1 MELSLRL
8 RTICNMIDS
17 CKTIADIGTDHGY
30 IPIYLIKNKI
40 CDFAIACD
48 INKGPLEKAKENI
61 KLENLEDN
69 ISLRLGSGFDVIT
82 PGEANMAII
91 AGMGGHLIKDLIE
104 SGMEVFKSLDY
115 LILQPVQNPDVLRKY
130 IYDNGF
136 EVIKEE
142 LCIDEKIFYEIIK
155 IRYANKEKDINNI
168 ENSVENDIFYEVSR
182 DLINKKH
189 PLIDEF
195 IQYKINKYS
204 NILKYIQE
212 DSSLAN
218 LRKKEV
224 KEKIYK
230 LEELLR

>member
-8 RTICNMIDS
+8 RTICNMIDN

-30 IPIYLIKNKI
+30 IPIYLIKNKM
-40 CDFAIACD
+40 CEFAIACD
-48 INKGPLEKAKENI
+48 INKGPLEKAEENI

-82 PGEANMAII
+82 PGEANVAII

-130 IYDNGF
+130 IYDSGF
-136 EVIKEE
+136 EVVKEE

-155 IRYANKEKDINNI
+155 IRYANANENI
-168 ENSVENDIFYEVSR
+168 RKVQNDIFYEVSY
-182 DLINKKH
+182 DLIKQKH
-189 PLIDEF
+189 PLVNNF
-195 IQYKINKYS
+195 IQYKINRYR
-204 NILKYIQE
+204 NILEYIQE

-224 KEKIYK
+224 KEKIHK

>member
-8 RTICNMIDS
+8 RTICSMIDS

-30 IPIYLIKNKI
+30 IPIYLMKNKI
-40 CDFAIACD
+40 CEFAIACD
-48 INKGPLEKAKENI
+48 INKGPLEKAEENI
-61 KLENLEDN
+61 KLENLEGN

-82 PGEANMAII
+82 PGEANVAII

-130 IYDNGF
+130 IYDSGF
-136 EVIKEE
+136 EVVKEE

-155 IRYANKEKDINNI
+155 IRYANGNKNI
-168 ENSVENDIFYEVSR
+168 RKVQNDIFYEVSY
-182 DLINKKH
+182 DLIKQKH
-189 PLIDEF
+189 PLVNNF
-195 IQYKINKYS
+195 IQYKINRYS
-204 NILKYIQE
+204 NILRYIQE

>member
-8 RTICNMIDS
+8 RTICSMIDN

-30 IPIYLIKNKI
+30 IPIYLIKNKM
-40 CDFAIACD
+40 CEFAIACD
-48 INKGPLEKAKENI
+48 INKGPLEKAEENI
-61 KLENLEDN
+61 KLENLEGN

-82 PGEANMAII
+82 PGEANAAII

-130 IYDNGF
+130 IYDSGF
-136 EVIKEE
+136 EVVKEE

-155 IRYANKEKDINNI
+155 IRYANANENI
-168 ENSVENDIFYEVSR
+168 RKVQNDIFYEVSY
-182 DLINKKH
+182 DLIKQKH
-189 PLIDEF
+189 PLVNNF
-195 IQYKINKYS
+195 IQYKINRYR
-204 NILKYIQE
+204 NILEYIQE

>member
-8 RTICNMIDS
+8 RTICNMIDN

-30 IPIYLIKNKI
+30 IPIYLIKNKM
-40 CDFAIACD
+40 CEFAIACD
-48 INKGPLEKAKENI
+48 INKGPLEKAEENI

-82 PGEANMAII
+82 PGEANAAII

-130 IYDNGF
+130 IYDSGF
-136 EVIKEE
+136 EVVKEE

-155 IRYANKEKDINNI
+155 IRYANANENI
-168 ENSVENDIFYEVSR
+168 RKVQNDIFYEVSY
-182 DLINKKH
+182 DLIKQKH
-189 PLIDEF
+189 PLVNNF
-195 IQYKINKYS
+195 IQYKINRYR
-204 NILKYIQE
+204 NILEYIQE

-224 KEKIYK
+224 KEKIHK

>member
-8 RTICNMIDS
+8 QTICNMIDS

-40 CDFAIACD
+40 CESAIACD

-61 KLENLEDN
+61 KLENLEDK
-69 ISLRLGSGFDVIT
+69 ISLRLGSGFDKLT
-82 PGEANMAII
+82 SGEANVAII

-104 SGMEVFKSLDY
+104 SGMEVFKALDY

-130 IYDNGF
+130 IYDSGF

-155 IRYANKEKDINNI
+155 IRYVN
-168 ENSVENDIFYEVSR
+168 ENEYKKHVENDIFYEVSY
-182 DLINKKH
+182 DLIKQRH
-189 PLIDEF
+189 PLVNEF

-204 NILKYIQE
+204 NILEYIQE

>member
-40 CDFAIACD
+40 CEFAIACD

-82 PGEANMAII
+82 PGEANVAII

-136 EVIKEE
+136 EIIKEE

-155 IRYANKEKDINNI
+155 IRYVNANENI
-168 ENSVENDIFYEVSR
+168 RKVENNIFYEVSY
-182 DLINKKH
+182 DLIKQKH
-189 PLIDEF
+189 PLVNNF
-195 IQYKINKYS
+195 IQYKINRYS

-212 DSSLAN
+212 DSSLAT

>member
-40 CDFAIACD
+40 CEFAIACD

-69 ISLRLGSGFDVIT
+69 ISLRLGSGFNVIT
-82 PGEANMAII
+82 PGEANVAII

-136 EVIKEE
+136 EIIKEE

-155 IRYANKEKDINNI
+155 IRYVNANENI
-168 ENSVENDIFYEVSR
+168 RKVENDIFYEVSY
-182 DLINKKH
+182 DLIKQKH
-189 PLIDEF
+189 PLVNNF
-195 IQYKINKYS
+195 IQYKINRYS

-212 DSSLAN
+212 DSSLAT

>member
-8 RTICNMIDS
+8 QTICNMISS

-40 CDFAIACD
+40 CKFAIACD
-48 INKGPLEKAKENI
+48 INKGPLEKAKDNI
-61 KLENLEDN
+61 SMEGLENN
-69 ISLRLGSGFDVIT
+69 ISLRLGSGFDIIT
-82 PGEANMAII
+82 PGEVNVAII

-104 SGMEVFKSLDY
+104 SGIEVFKSLDY

-130 IYDNGF
+130 IYDSGF

-155 IRYANKEKDINNI
+155 IRYANKDENI
-168 ENSVENDIFYEVSR
+168 KEIENDIFYEVSH
-182 DLINKKH
+182 DLIKRKH
-189 PLIDEF
+189 PLVNEF
-195 IQYKINKYS
+195 IQYKLNKYN
-204 NILKYIQE
+204 NILEYIKE

>member
-8 RTICNMIDS
+8 QTICNMIDG

-40 CDFAIACD
+40 CKYAIACD

-61 KLENLEDN
+61 RMEGLEDN
-69 ISLRLGSGFDVIT
+69 VSLRLGSGFDIIT
-82 PGEANMAII
+82 PGEANAAII

-130 IYDNGF
+130 IYDSGF

-155 IRYANKEKDINNI
+155 IRYANKNA
-168 ENSVENDIFYEVSR
+168 ENVKEIQNDIFYEVSY
-182 DLINKKH
+182 DLIKQNH
-189 PLIDEF
+189 PLVNEF
-195 IQYKINKYS
+195 VQYKINKYN
-204 NILKYIQE
+204 NILEYIKE

>member
-1 MELSLRL
+1 
-8 RTICNMIDS
+8 MIDS

-40 CDFAIACD
+40 CEFAIACD

-61 KLENLEDN
+61 KLENLEDK
-69 ISLRLGSGFDVIT
+69 ISLRLGSGFDKLT
-82 PGEANMAII
+82 SGEANVAII

-104 SGMEVFKSLDY
+104 SGMEVFKALDY

-130 IYDNGF
+130 IYDSGF

-155 IRYANKEKDINNI
+155 IRYANKNEDIKD
-168 ENSVENDIFYEVSR
+168 VANDIFYEVSY
-182 DLINKKH
+182 DLIKQRH
-189 PLIDEF
+189 PLVNEF

-204 NILKYIQE
+204 NILEYIQE

>member
-40 CDFAIACD
+40 CEFAIACD

-82 PGEANMAII
+82 PGEANVAII

-136 EVIKEE
+136 EIIKEE

-155 IRYANKEKDINNI
+155 IRYVNANENI
-168 ENSVENDIFYEVSR
+168 RKVENDIFYEVSY
-182 DLINKKH
+182 DLIKQKH
-189 PLIDEF
+189 PLVNNF
-195 IQYKINKYS
+195 IQYKINRYS

-212 DSSLAN
+212 DSSLAT

>member
-8 RTICNMIDS
+8 KTICNMINN

-40 CDFAIACD
+40 CEFAIACD

-61 KLENLEDN
+61 SMEDLEDN
-69 ISLRLGSGFDVIT
+69 ISLRLGSGFDMIT
-82 PGEANMAII
+82 PGEVNVAII

-115 LILQPVQNPDVLRKY
+115 LILQPVQNPDALRKY
-130 IYDNGF
+130 IYDSGF

-155 IRYANKEKDINNI
+155 IRYANKNENI
-168 ENSVENDIFYEVSR
+168 KKIENDIFYEVSH
-182 DLINKKH
+182 DLIKQKH
-189 PLIDEF
+189 PLVNEF
-195 IQYKINKYS
+195 IQYKVNKYN
-204 NILKYIQE
+204 NILEYIQE

>member
-8 RTICNMIDS
+8 QTICNMISS

-40 CDFAIACD
+40 CEFAIACD
-48 INKGPLEKAKENI
+48 INKGPLEKAKDNI
-61 KLENLEDN
+61 SMEGLENN
-69 ISLRLGSGFDVIT
+69 ISLRLGSGFDIIT
-82 PGEANMAII
+82 PGEVNVAII

-104 SGMEVFKSLDY
+104 SGIEVFKSLDY

-130 IYDNGF
+130 IYDSGF

-155 IRYANKEKDINNI
+155 IRYANKDENI
-168 ENSVENDIFYEVSR
+168 KEIENDIFYEVSH
-182 DLINKKH
+182 DLIKRKH
-189 PLIDEF
+189 PLVNEF
-195 IQYKINKYS
+195 IQYKLNKYN
-204 NILKYIQE
+204 NILEYIKE

>member
-8 RTICNMIDS
+8 KTICNMINN

-30 IPIYLIKNKI
+30 IPIHLIKNKI
-40 CDFAIACD
+40 CEFAIACD

-61 KLENLEDN
+61 SMGDLEDN
-69 ISLRLGSGFDVIT
+69 ISLRLGSGFDMIT
-82 PGEANMAII
+82 PGEVNVAII

-130 IYDNGF
+130 IYDSGF

-155 IRYANKEKDINNI
+155 IRYANKNENI
-168 ENSVENDIFYEVSR
+168 KKIENDIFYEVSH
-182 DLINKKH
+182 DLIKQKH
-189 PLIDEF
+189 PLVNEF
-195 IQYKINKYS
+195 IQYKINKYN
-204 NILKYIQE
+204 NILEYIQE

>member
-8 RTICNMIDS
+8 QVICNMIDS

-40 CDFAIACD
+40 CEFAIACD

-61 KLENLEDN
+61 SIEGLENN

-82 PGEANMAII
+82 PGEVNVAII

-104 SGMEVFKSLDY
+104 SGKEVFKALDY

-130 IYDNGF
+130 IYDSGF

-155 IRYANKEKDINNI
+155 IRYADKDKNI
-168 ENSVENDIFYEVSR
+168 KKIKNDIFYEVSH
-182 DLINKKH
+182 DLIKQKH
-189 PLIDEF
+189 PLINEF

-204 NILKYIQE
+204 NILEYIKE

>member
-8 RTICNMIDS
+8 KTICNMINN

-40 CDFAIACD
+40 CEFAIACD

-61 KLENLEDN
+61 SMEDLEDN
-69 ISLRLGSGFDVIT
+69 ISLRLGSGFDMIT
-82 PGEANMAII
+82 PGEVNVAII

-130 IYDNGF
+130 IYDSGF

-155 IRYANKEKDINNI
+155 IRYANKNENI
-168 ENSVENDIFYEVSR
+168 KKIKNDIFYEVSH
-182 DLINKKH
+182 DLIKQKH
-189 PLIDEF
+189 QLVNEF
-195 IQYKINKYS
+195 IQYKINKYN
-204 NILKYIQE
+204 NILEYIQE

>member
-8 RTICNMIDS
+8 RTICSMIDN

-30 IPIYLIKNKI
+30 IPIYLIKNKM
-40 CDFAIACD
+40 CEFAIACD
-48 INKGPLEKAKENI
+48 INKGPLEKAEENI
-61 KLENLEDN
+61 KLENLEGN
-69 ISLRLGSGFDVIT
+69 INLRLGSGFDVIT
-82 PGEANMAII
+82 PGEANAAII

-130 IYDNGF
+130 IYDSGF
-136 EVIKEE
+136 EVVKEE

-155 IRYANKEKDINNI
+155 IRYANANENI
-168 ENSVENDIFYEVSR
+168 RKVQNDIFYEVSY
-182 DLINKKH
+182 DLIKQKH
-189 PLIDEF
+189 PLVNNF
-195 IQYKINKYS
+195 IQYKINRYR
-204 NILKYIQE
+204 NILEYIQE

-224 KEKIYK
+224 KEKIHK

>member
-40 CDFAIACD
+40 CEFAIACD

-69 ISLRLGSGFDVIT
+69 ISLRLGSGFNVIT
-82 PGEANMAII
+82 PGEANVAII

-136 EVIKEE
+136 EIIKEE

-155 IRYANKEKDINNI
+155 IRYVNANENI
-168 ENSVENDIFYEVSR
+168 RKVENNIFYEVSY
-182 DLINKKH
+182 DLIKQKH
-189 PLIDEF
+189 PLVNNF
-195 IQYKINKYS
+195 IQYKINRYS

-212 DSSLAN
+212 DSSLAT